1 MINRDLVDRVRM
13 ALAARADPVRAPGMQ
28 AYMKSEMP
36 YLGVTSTPM
45 RDAVREL
52 LPADRLGS
60 FEDWRDTIVALWD
73 EARYREERYA
83 ALALIGHPVSRQF
96 RTLDALPL
104 YAQLIVSG
112 AWWDLVDGLATH
124 EVGDLLKR
132 YPQPMRQ
139 TMLDWSR
146 DADPWL
152 RRTSII
158 CQVGFKTAT
167 DQALLY
173 ACIEP
178 NLSERGFFLRKAI
191 GWALREYAKTAP
203 EAVRQYVAENESRL
217 SGLSR
222 RQALKHLEPKSS
234 TPGGVPVGLQF
245 GAASA

>member
-1 MINRDLVDRVRM
+1 
-13 ALAARADPVRAPGMQ
+13 MQ
-28 AYMKSEMP
+28 AYMKSDMP
-36 YLGVTSTPM
+36 YLGIYS
-45 RDAVREL
+45 AAQREVHRQII
-52 LPADRLGS
+52 PAHTLAS
-60 FEDWRDTIVALWD
+60 FADWRDTIVDLW
-73 EARYREERYA
+73 ENASFREERYA
-83 ALALIGHPVSRQF
+83 ALALVGDRRYRHF
-96 RTLDALPL
+96 RTLDAMPL

-158 CQVGFKTAT
+158 CQVGFKAAT
-167 DQALLY
+167 DQELLY

-178 NLSERGFFLRKAI
+178 NLSERGFFMRKAI
-191 GWALREYAKTAP
+191 GWALREYAKAAP
-203 EAVRQYVAENESRL
+203 EAVREYVAENEPRL

-222 RQALKHLEPKSS
+222 RQALKHLSS
-234 TPGGVPVGLQF
+234 LHSD
-245 GAASA
+245 AASA

>member
-1 MINRDLVDRVRM
+1 VVNRELIVALRSS
-13 ALAARADPVRAPGMQ
+13 LAARADPLKAPGMQ
-28 AYMKSEMP
+28 AYMKSAMP
-36 YLGVTSTPM
+36 YLGVSSVPL
-45 RDAVREL
+45 RDALRQVIPEHAL
-52 LPADRLGS
+52 VS
-60 FEDWRDTIVALWD
+60 FHDWQDTILALWHT
-73 EARYREERYA
+73 AQFREERYA
-83 ALALIGHPVSRQF
+83 ALGVVGDRRYRPF

-104 YAQLIVSG
+104 YAQLIGSG

-132 YPQPMRQ
+132 YPVPMRQ

-158 CQVGFKTAT
+158 CQVGFKAST
-167 DQALLY
+167 DQELLY

-191 GWALREYAKTAP
+191 GWALREYAKAAP
-203 EAVRQYVAENESRL
+203 EAVREYVAENESRL

-222 RQALKHLEPKSS
+222 REALKHVSS
-234 TPGGVPVGLQF
+234 LQF

>member
-1 MINRDLVDRVRM
+1 VVNREFIAALRSS
-13 ALAARADPVRAPGMQ
+13 LAARADPLKAPGMQ

-36 YLGVTSTPM
+36 YLGVNSVPL
-45 RDAVREL
+45 RDALRQVIPEH
-52 LPADRLGS
+52 PIAAFD
-60 FEDWRDTIVALWD
+60 DWRDTILALWD
-73 EARYREERYA
+73 TARFREERYA
-83 ALALIGHPVSRQF
+83 ALGLIGDRRYRSF

-104 YAQLIVSG
+104 YARLIVNG

-124 EVGDLLKR
+124 EVGDLLMR

-139 TMLDWSR
+139 SMLDWSR
-146 DADPWL
+146 HADPWL

-158 CQVGFKTAT
+158 CQVGFRAAT
-167 DQALLY
+167 DQELLY

-191 GWALREYAKTAP
+191 GWALREYAKAAP

-222 RQALKHLEPKSS
+222 REALKHLS
-234 TPGGVPVGLQF
+234 GLQS